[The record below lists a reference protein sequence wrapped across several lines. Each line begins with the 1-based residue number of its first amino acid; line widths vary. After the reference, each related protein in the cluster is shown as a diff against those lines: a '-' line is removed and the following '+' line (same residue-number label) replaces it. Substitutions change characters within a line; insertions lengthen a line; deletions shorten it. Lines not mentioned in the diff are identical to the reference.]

1 MKRILPLLILFVFCA
16 GMVQAQR
23 LRDTDDHLD
32 KQVLAVAV
40 TGPQMAIMEMERELK
55 LTKEQLA
62 QVEQLNENRF
72 QLMAEAE
79 ATIEDP
85 LKLQRQYRDIQVKL
99 DKVLANILTESQLK
113 HYLELEGRQNIQFLS
128 GKEDEE

>member
-1 MKRILPLLILFVFCA
+1 
-16 GMVQAQR
+16 MVQAQR

-40 TGPQMAIMEMERELK
+40 TGPQMALMEMERELK

-72 QLMAEAE
+72 QLMMEAE
-79 ATIEDP
+79 AATEDP
-85 LKLQRQYRDIQVKL
+85 MKLQRQYRDIQVKL